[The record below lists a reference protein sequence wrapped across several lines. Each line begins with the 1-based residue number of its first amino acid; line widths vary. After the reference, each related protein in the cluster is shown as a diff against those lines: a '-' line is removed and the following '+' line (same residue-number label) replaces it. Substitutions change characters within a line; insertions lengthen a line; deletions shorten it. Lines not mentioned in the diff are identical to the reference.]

1 MNRSRKQ
8 ITVDADIGAALRRLA
23 IGELRDYREEP
34 NGDMTFEIDDEVAAE
49 LERLRQ
55 PGESDSTVLRRM
67 IGENTDIVLQPK
79 KTN

>member
-23 IGELRDYREEP
+23 IGDLRGYQEQP

-49 LERLRQ
+49 IDRLRQ
-55 PGESDSTVLRRM
+55 PGESDSTVLRR
-67 IGENTDIVLQPK
+67 IIEKRTGISLPLRKPN
-79 KTN
+79 